1 MGRIVGEGSNLNKI
15 DMNNKQQELQWQAES
30 DASTMARYQEILG
43 DKSRMQRAIK
53 VAKQQAAD
61 LTKRASA
68 MQSVSQTKANSFGNG
83 GRMKS
88 AGKSAG
94 SCRTSGG
101 RRKK

>member
-1 MGRIVGEGSNLNKI
+1 MS
-15 DMNNKQQELQWQAES
+15 MTNKQQELQWQAES

-68 MQSVSQTKANSFGNG
+68 MQSVSQTKANSFAKG
-83 GRMKS
+83 GRMCTG
-88 AGKSAG
+88 GKTAG
-94 SCRTSGG
+94 SRSTAG
-101 RRKK
+101 RRRK